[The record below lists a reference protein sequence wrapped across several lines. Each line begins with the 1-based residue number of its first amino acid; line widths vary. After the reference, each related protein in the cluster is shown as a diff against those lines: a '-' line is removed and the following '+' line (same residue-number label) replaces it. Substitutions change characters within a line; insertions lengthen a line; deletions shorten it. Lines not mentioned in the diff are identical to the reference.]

1 MKASVGLRGHRMLD
15 PDKSESRRRE
25 VLHAAARVFSES
37 GFHAAT
43 TDDIARAMGL
53 SKGVIYYYFRSKEE
67 IYLEVVSTAIRG
79 AQERL
84 ESVLAL
90 GLAPAETL
98 REAIRTH
105 LAYNLNEQEEG
116 YYAMLVIND
125 VRSTGSEVREQ
136 VRALQGEYVRRFES
150 ILKRGVE
157 AGVFEP
163 RDTAVTTL
171 NILQAVNYASD
182 WFKPDGRLS
191 RDQVIEHI
199 AGQLVASV
207 MKWPGLATEQQ

>member
-1 MKASVGLRGHRMLD
+1 MLD

-90 GLAPAETL
+90 GLVPAETL